1 MSAGSPRDLSGTE
14 AGERTGTTRHL
25 EAESLGDG
33 DAESIPLRGS
43 HTVANMCPV
52 STCTHTRTHVL
63 LRLKL
68 PQTVIFNAATN
79 GLA

>member
-33 DAESIPLRGS
+33 DAESIPLHGS
-43 HTVANMCPV
+43 HTCLWP
-52 STCTHTRTHVL
+52 TCVL
-63 LRLKL
+63 
-68 PQTVIFNAATN
+68 
-79 GLA
+79 